1 MFGAWTPNKNI
12 KHSVQLLQV
21 DKRHRQCLQNIPYF
35 GDQKEIAHHGSS
47 KHRQLLPYWCSR
59 SNPSCS
65 FLPIFHAVSVVHKQ
79 NTEIRCGQGCSP
91 NVHKDTMYFGPLTVP
106 KTYTFV
112 SVYRT
117 AGFQGQ
123 DRNAIDHHPHTVLV
137 NAKNGYV
144 VCISEELQ
152 FGGFQR
158 KTRDAGIMYE
168 PLTQRFEVNCEKEG
182 RHWTSLPYLRANFH
196 ISTTA
201 LVHDD
206 VCYTMRVYHV

>member
-91 NVHKDTMYFGPLTVP
+91 NVHKEPCTSVHLPCRKPIHLSQFIALPDFRDKIETLLTTTLTLSWSTP
-106 KTYTFV
+106 KTATSSAYQKSF
-112 SVYRT
+112 
-117 AGFQGQ
+117 
-123 DRNAIDHHPHTVLV
+123 N
-137 NAKNGYV
+137 
-144 VCISEELQ
+144 SEDSSGKPGML
-152 FGGFQR
+152 G
-158 KTRDAGIMYE
+158 
-168 PLTQRFEVNCEKEG
+168 
-182 RHWTSLPYLRANFH
+182 
-196 ISTTA
+196 
-201 LVHDD
+201 
-206 VCYTMRVYHV
+206 